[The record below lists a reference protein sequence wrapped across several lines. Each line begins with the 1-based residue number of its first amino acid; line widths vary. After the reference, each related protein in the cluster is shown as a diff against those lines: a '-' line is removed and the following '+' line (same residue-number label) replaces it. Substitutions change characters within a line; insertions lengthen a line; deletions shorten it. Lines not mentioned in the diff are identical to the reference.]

1 MKKIALFSMTLLAGL
16 LLWPAAASAQDYHPD
31 DVAHEQAVDPNHIFD
46 FVDAGIYSNNMSITA
61 VVEKDG
67 ARVSNAIVAAY
78 AADGIRGKDI
88 PDPTA
93 DNLVYLMVYG
103 ENTVPLVFQ
112 VYFNGKIYVADTDE
126 ELNYVSN
133 GIVGTKN
140 APFVLTLKN
149 PVSPGDVNADGTVD
163 IADAVAVAD
172 YIIGQQPASF
182 VKPAADVNKD
192 GNITISDATRIVD
205 MVLP

>member
-16 LLWPAAASAQDYHPD
+16 TLWPAAASAQDYHPD

-46 FVDAGIYSNNMSITA
+46 FVDAGLYSNNMTITA

-78 AADGIRGKDI
+78 APDGIRGKDK

-93 DNLVYLMVYG
+93 DNLVSLMVYG
-103 ENTVPLVFQ
+103 ENTVQLVFQ
-112 VYFNGKIYVADTDE
+112 VYFNENIYVAHTE
-126 ELNYVSN
+126 EEINYVSDR
-133 GIVGTKN
+133 IVGTK
-140 APFVLTLKN
+140 KN
-149 PVSPGDVNADGTVD
+149 PLVITLLNPVLPGDVNADGTVD

-172 YIIGQQPASF
+172 HIIGQSPASF
-182 VKPAADVNKD
+182 VKAAADVNKD

-205 MVLP
+205 MILP

>member
-1 MKKIALFSMTLLAGL
+1 MT
-16 LLWPAAASAQDYHPD
+16 
-31 DVAHEQAVDPNHIFD
+31 
-46 FVDAGIYSNNMSITA
+46 ITA

-78 AADGIRGKDI
+78 AADGIRGKDK

-93 DNLVYLMVYG
+93 DNLVSLMVYG

-112 VYFNGKIYVADTDE
+112 VYFNENIYVADTDE

-133 GIVGTKN
+133 RIVGTKN

-149 PVSPGDVNADGTVD
+149 PVSPGDVNADGTID